1 MQKFNTLA
9 MFFCL
14 ISYGLFAQNDKIS
27 GFYRGYVTQNAGGLS
42 SKYLMELSISID
54 KKGNIIGTSFF
65 KIWDSNEMFVRYSL
79 VGTLQNKE
87 LMLKEIGID
96 ESLNRE
102 GYYFCLKKMS
112 TTVEQKG
119 FDYFLQ
125 GSWTSQ
131 NCPSSFGEIFLK
143 KEEIF

>member
-1 MQKFNTLA
+1 MRTPIILIA
-9 MFFCL
+9 FFL
-14 ISYGLFAQNDKIS
+14 LVSGNLFAQNDNIS
-27 GFYRGYVTQNAGGLS
+27 GFYRGYVSQNAGGLA

-65 KIWDSNEMFVRYSL
+65 KIWDSNEIFVRYSL

-87 LMLKEIGID
+87 LILKETSID
-96 ESLNRE
+96 ESLNRD
-102 GYYFCLKKMS
+102 GYHFCLKKMS
-112 TTVEQKG
+112 MTVEQKG

-131 NCPSSFGEIFLK
+131 NCPSSFGEVFLK